1 MFAALRE
8 KFKGYKTMFG
18 AAAVGGLGVLNVVGG
33 VDLKPVITSFVSDE
47 HQVALIL
54 VLAAILFGSLRLISN
69 GPVGDKHGDDPTK
82 NVDDGN

>member
-8 KFKGYKTMFG
+8 KLKGYKTML
-18 AAAVGGLGVLNVVGG
+18 ATVAVGGLGVMNVAGG

-54 VLAAILFGSLRLISN
+54 VLAAILFGSLRLITTA
-69 GPVGDKHGDDPTK
+69 PVGDKHGDDPVK
-82 NVDDGN
+82 NVSDGN

>member
-8 KFKGYKTMFG
+8 KLKGYKTMLVSVS
-18 AAAVGGLGVLNVVGG
+18 VGGLGVLNVAGG

-54 VLAAILFGSLRLISN
+54 VIAAIIFGSLLLITN
-69 GPVGDKHGDDPTK
+69 APVGDKHGADPVK